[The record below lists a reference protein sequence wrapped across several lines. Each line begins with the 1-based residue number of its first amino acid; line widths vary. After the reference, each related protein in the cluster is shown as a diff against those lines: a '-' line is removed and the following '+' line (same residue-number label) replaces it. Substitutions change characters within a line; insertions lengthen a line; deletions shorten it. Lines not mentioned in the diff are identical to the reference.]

1 MEKRKGQDERGSPCE
16 GKGDK
21 MTDKPSGSPLDT
33 MNMNQ
38 FMSELDE
45 NSRQITAHL
54 LRERHAEIRKLA
66 DLIYASSDMEVLI
79 RIKEIINPKAQ
90 KIIGA
95 PLITFERSKID
106 PSTGEKIAFSWW
118 LNEELID
125 NTRDDKLLDILD
137 EKNALRIIASLPL
150 EEKDVKVEV
159 KEKFLIISG
168 KKYYQKVP
176 LFCSVKSEVRR
187 TINNG
192 VLEVKLNKI
201 G

>member
-1 MEKRKGQDERGSPCE
+1 
-16 GKGDK
+16 
-21 MTDKPSGSPLDT
+21 MTGKPSGSLLDT
-33 MNMNQ
+33 MNMNR

-106 PSTGEKIAFSWW
+106 PLTGEKITFSWW
-118 LNEELID
+118 LNEKLMD
-125 NTRDDKLLDILD
+125 NISNDKLLDIHY
-137 EKNALRIIASLPL
+137 EKEVLRVTVSLPL
-150 EEKDVKVEV
+150 QEEDVKVEV
-159 KEKFLIISG
+159 KDNFLIISG
-168 KKYYQKVP
+168 KEYYRKVP
-176 LFCSVKSEVRR
+176 LFCSVEKKV
-187 TINNG
+187 TKTVNNG
-192 VLEVKLNKI
+192 TLEVMLKKSVKRHGNRHQ
-201 G
+201 